1 MYSEVLNK
9 SDVAS
14 FLISLDLAWING
26 RKTPEIFT
34 FMSNEKITKMLLHR
48 PEELLTTSK
57 HGAKLRRFYV
67 RIAQRVRFIEKGA
80 PTRCIDPT

>member
-9 SDVAS
+9 SDVAN

-48 PEELLTTSK
+48 PEELLTSK
-57 HGAKLRRFYV
+57 HGAKLRRLYV

-80 PTRCIDPT
+80 PKRRIDPT